1 MVSNLLKNNNDYE
14 LLKEIINAKL
24 ELEVANCNF
33 ETAENEL
40 IDYYAYQIKAIKA
53 KLDYLFKSIKSSKLS
68 KSTKTV

>member
-1 MVSNLLKNNNDYE
+1 MLNSILKDKKNCE
-14 LLKEIINAKL
+14 LLKEIADAKL

-53 KLDYLFKSIKSSKLS
+53 KLDYLFRSIKSSKS
-68 KSTKTV
+68 GETV